1 VSQYLLRRMLVSLLV
16 LFTVS
21 AGSFVLMHLAPGD
34 PVYVYVNPEK
44 RNMSPES
51 LDALRHQL
59 GLDRPILVQYLIWL
73 RNTLEGNWGYSVK
86 SRAPVLREIASRL
99 PNTLLLSFASLILA
113 VIVAIPIGTLSAVK
127 QYSIV
132 DYLSTIG
139 AFVGISVPSF
149 WFALILIWLFSVKL
163 GWLPST
169 GMRTLTVELTGGAAM
184 LDVIRHLVLPVVV
197 LSLAQMS
204 EWTRYVRTALLE
216 VLGQDYIRTARAKGV
231 PESMVTIK
239 HALRNALIPVITIA
253 GLSLPALVSGAYVVE
268 TIFGWPGMGRLG
280 VNAIMARDYPVIMGV
295 TMMSCVVVI
304 AGNLLADLAYVVA
317 DPRIHYA

>member
-1 VSQYLLRRMLVSLLV
+1 MSQYLLRRMLVSLLV

>member
-1 VSQYLLRRMLVSLLV
+1 MSQYLLRRILVSLLV

-59 GLDRPILVQYLIWL
+59 GLDRPILVQYLFWL

-113 VIVAIPIGTLSAVK
+113 VVVAIPIGTLSAVK

-149 WFALILIWLFSVKL
+149 WFALILIWLLSVKL

-231 PESMVTIK
+231 PESMVTVK

-253 GLSLPALVSGAYVVE
+253 GLSLPALVNGAYVVE

>member
-1 VSQYLLRRMLVSLLV
+1 VSQYLLRRILVSLLV

-59 GLDRPILVQYLIWL
+59 GLDRPILVQYLFWL

-113 VIVAIPIGTLSAVK
+113 VVVAIPIGTLSAVK

-149 WFALILIWLFSVKL
+149 WFALILIWLLSVKL

-231 PESMVTIK
+231 PESMVTVK

-253 GLSLPALVSGAYVVE
+253 GLSLPALVNGAYVVE